1 MGMLFLTPD
10 TQEIIDK
17 LNRVFRK
24 AKIDKMRR
32 RNRVEKFSTDPVK
45 GRTLAR
51 CAKTFKLHP
60 KRDNYLKPAL
70 RWFWLLRYWGT
81 IQQVDPDNGQQ
92 AKMADVIK
100 KWIHE
105 GLTLEDSSSS
115 SQSYVYEAICFTT
128 QPFAGTPNA
137 SVQRNVSTGTGK
149 VMVITAYTTEVEPGV
164 ENREGYNIPPGPDPN
179 EVPPDPEDPA
189 DDGTKPAAGK
199 KAAKKTAKKKK
210 R

>member
-1 MGMLFLTPD
+1 M
-10 TQEIIDK
+10 
-17 LNRVFRK
+17 
-24 AKIDKMRR
+24 
-32 RNRVEKFSTDPVK
+32 
-45 GRTLAR
+45 
-51 CAKTFKLHP
+51 HP

-81 IQQVDPDNGQQ
+81 IQQIDPDNNQQ

-105 GLTLEDSSSS
+105 GLTLKDSSSGS
-115 SQSYVYEAICFTT
+115 PVYEAISFTT
-128 QPFAGTPNA
+128 QPFAGSPKA
-137 SVQRNVSTGTGK
+137 SVQRNVSTGTGT

-179 EVPPDPEDPA
+179 EFPADPEDPA
-189 DDGTKPAAGK
+189 DDDTKPAAAK
-199 KAAKKTAKKKK
+199 KAAKKKAAKKKK